1 MSEQTLADIAP
12 LPAATRE
19 RDRAEAGARRTAY
32 PYKFP
37 RDPRKIGGKFTVEEN
52 ARRLMRFF
60 YFERRLMQGIGSWTL
75 AIPDFEVKIETGRH
89 LFWHADAARRL
100 RERLTEQEKR
110 LETIDSFRDAEIDGF
125 IDELL
130 SAEDT
135 PE

>member
-1 MSEQTLADIAP
+1 MSGQQNGANPP
-12 LPAATRE
+12 LPAATRPNE
-19 RDRAEAGARRTAY
+19 RAAAAQRRAAY

-89 LFWHADAARRL
+89 LFWHADAGHKL
-100 RERLTEQEKR
+100 RERLT
-110 LETIDSFRDAEIDGF
+110 
-125 IDELL
+125 
-130 SAEDT
+130 
-135 PE
+135 